1 MPERSVNSRKR
12 SEPALNDTVFALV
25 LSSQNTANIFAPTEY
40 TSSAPHLIS
49 RVAPGRPPQN
59 FRSASRFMGAAGTGR
74 SASRRLREPALAAA
88 VVLFVPEAPSFG
100 GR

>member
-1 MPERSVNSRKR
+1 MPERSVSSRKR
-12 SEPALNDTVFALV
+12 SGPALNDTVFAL
-25 LSSQNTANIFAPTEY
+25 SRSIQNTANIFEPTEY

-59 FRSASRFMGAAGTGR
+59 LRNASRFMEAMEPAGSVR
-74 SASRRLREPALAAA
+74 KRLREPPLAAA
-88 VVLFVPEAPSFG
+88 IMLDVAKALSSG

>member
-1 MPERSVNSRKR
+1 MPERSVSSKKL
-12 SEPALNDTVFALV
+12 SEPALNDTVFALS
-25 LSSQNTANIFAPTEY
+25 LSIQNTANIFEPTEY

-59 FRSASRFMGAAGTGR
+59 FRRASRFMAAGR
-74 SASRRLREPALAAA
+74 SVSRRLREPALAAA
-88 VVLFVPEAPSFG
+88 IMLDVAKALSSG